1 MKSII
6 FFFVRLKMKLSG
18 CKNPEINAEKIRRR
32 GVRIGE
38 KTWVYSTAYIDKT
51 KGCDITIGS
60 HCLLTGCTILAHDA
74 AFNRLCSRDTRF
86 APVRIG
92 DNCFIGWQAIVL
104 PGVTIGNN
112 CVIGAGAVV
121 TRDVPSGSI
130 VAGNPARVIGRV
142 EDIRTR
148 GAKETK

>member
-1 MKSII
+1 MRGLI
-6 FFFVRLKMKLSG
+6 FFFLRLRMKLVG
-18 CKNPEINAEKIRRR
+18 YKNPEINAEKLRRR

-38 KTWVYSTAYIDKT
+38 KTWVYSTAFVDKT
-51 KGCDITIGS
+51 RGGDISIGS
-60 HCLLTGCTILAHDA
+60 HCVLMGCTILAHDA

-121 TRDVPSGSI
+121 TRDIPSGSI

-142 EDIRTR
+142 EDMRARIP
-148 GAKETK
+148 KEIK